1 MRLRA
6 FVTHYVVVDGSSPFT
21 VYDVWIYDL
30 TDPDHPRKLP
40 YRLGKYT
47 MLYRAES
54 AKLRFDA
61 HRVEIELKHERAAL
75 EYHYK
80 QDAQV

>member
-1 MRLRA
+1 MKLRA
-6 FVTHYVVVDGSSPFT
+6 FITIDKSSPRR
-21 VYDVWIYDL
+21 VYEVWIHDL
-30 TDPDHPRKLP
+30 TDPEHPRKLP
-40 YRLGKYT
+40 DHLGKYT
-47 MLYRAES
+47 TLHRAES